1 MNTKHSFLFN
11 SHQQADNRRSYIDVQ
26 PSTSGENVYM
36 KTNNTETKETIHII
50 GAMNMSICTTPTIGC
65 RRRDED
71 YSYPAAL
78 RRVSCVEYSTISSN
92 NNNNN
97 NNTKEEDEEKEE
109 NNTEEIVR
117 INKFVRRQQ
126 QQQQQQLQRQ
136 RLSSPLSPNI
146 NDRWD
151 THAHLSPSSPP
162 TPQRQHSL
170 TQIQLS
176 VDDRSCLS
184 LIEDTTFFL
193 LDTIRFSDNN
203 HKNLHPPSIPIRWKA
218 NT

>member
-1 MNTKHSFLFN
+1 MNI
-11 SHQQADNRRSYIDVQ
+11 A
-26 PSTSGENVYM
+26 
-36 KTNNTETKETIHII
+36 
-50 GAMNMSICTTPTIGC
+50 ICTTPTIGC

-71 YSYPAAL
+71 YSYPTAL
-78 RRVSCVEYSTISSN
+78 RRVSCVEYSTISSNN

-117 INKFVRRQQ
+117 NNKFARKQQ

-136 RLSSPLSPNI
+136 RLSSPPSPNI